1 MVDMEKNIQ
10 ELLKQFENEHEVLM
24 SADDMKS
31 YWIIT
36 ARIPEKQGSHH
47 HGRKFISG
55 RNEEGNVLVFSNPE
69 IMDVYSIENWGDM
82 KTFED
87 FVDKALAAL
96 RTGMMESEQKLQ
108 EGCGTGCS

>member
-1 MVDMEKNIQ
+1 MERNIQ
-10 ELLKQFENEHEVLM
+10 ELLKKFEIEHEVYV
-24 SADDMKS
+24 SAEDMKS

-47 HGRKFISG
+47 YGRKFISG

-69 IMDVYSIENWGDM
+69 LMDSYSIENWGNM
-82 KTFED
+82 ERFED
-87 FVDKALAAL
+87 FVDKALNSILA
-96 RTGMMESEQKLQ
+96 GIMESEQKLQ